1 MPFFYTPGAPSFTGI
16 NVTDFLERFKDMAI
30 DCGLFD
36 DRKVQRV
43 QK

>member
-1 MPFFYTPGAPSFTGI
+1 MPLSHTPEASLFIRI
-16 NVTDFLERFKDMAI
+16 NVTDFLERFKNMAI

-43 QK
+43 